1 VLGETRF
8 PVFASGGVG
17 GVADLVALRG
27 LVVLDRR
34 LAGVIVG
41 RAFAA
46 GELDVAEA
54 VATCA
59 V

>member
-1 VLGETRF
+1 MLGETRF
-8 PVFASGGVG
+8 PVIASGGVG
-17 GVADLVALRG
+17 AVADLVALRG

-54 VATCA
+54 VVACGA
-59 V
+59 